1 MLPAA
6 DPGATPAGADGV
18 AALVSEVSVR
28 PATAADAEACRAI
41 YEPYVR
47 ETAVSF
53 ETEVPTTQQVAG
65 RIAHAHVWLVAERD
79 GEVIGYAYASE
90 HRQRA
95 AYRWTCE
102 TSVYVERGALRGG
115 VGRALYRELLVRVRE
130 RGYRLALAGV
140 ALPNPASIGLHRSLG
155 FVDVGV
161 FHRIG
166 WKLGAWHDVAWL
178 ELDLAPETEGDTGTV
193 APPRR

>member
-1 MLPAA
+1 MT
-6 DPGATPAGADGV
+6 DVT
-18 AALVSEVSVR
+18 VR
-28 PATAADAEACRAI
+28 SATAADAEACRAV
-41 YEPYVR
+41 YAPYVQ

-53 ETEVPTTQQVAG
+53 ETEVPTTPQMAG

-79 GEVIGYAYASE
+79 GEVIGYAYAGE

-102 TSVYVERGALRGG
+102 TSVYVARGCLRGG

-140 ALPNPASIGLHRSLG
+140 ALPNQASIGLHRSLG

-161 FHRIG
+161 FHRVG
-166 WKLGAWHDVAWL
+166 WKLGGWHDVAWL
-178 ELDLAPETEGDTGTV
+178 ELDLAPAAAGEGEADTAAD
-193 APPRR
+193 APPS